1 MSYAAAFLAVASRHG
16 ERITL
21 ERNGEVLGT
30 GLALLRPIFDRRGQ
44 FLPADLG
51 LERREQVLCMAQADL
66 PLDPAPGRTLVRCEE
81 GVYRVVNV
89 RRVTAGLELVYW
101 RAILE
106 REVEGL

>member
-21 ERNGEVLGT
+21 ERNGEVLGS

-101 RAILE
+101 RAVLE

>member
-16 ERITL
+16 EEITL
-21 ERNGEVLGT
+21 ERNGKVLGT
-30 GLALLRPIFDRRGQ
+30 GLALLRPIFDRNRQ
-44 FLPADLG
+44 FLPTDLG

-66 PLDPAPGRTLVRCEE
+66 PMGPAPGRTLVRCEE

-106 REVEGL
+106 REVEDL

>member
-44 FLPADLG
+44 FLPTDLG

-66 PLDPAPGRTLVRCEE
+66 PLEPAPGRTLVRCEE
-81 GVYRVVNV
+81 RVYRVVNV

>member
-66 PLDPAPGRTLVRCEE
+66 PLEPAPGRTLVRCEE

-101 RAILE
+101 RAVLE

>member
-1 MSYAAAFLAVASRHG
+1 MSYAGAFLAVARRHG
-16 ERITL
+16 EQITL
-21 ERNGEVLGT
+21 ERDGAVLGT
-30 GLALLRPIFDRRGQ
+30 GLALLRPLFDRKNQ

-51 LERREQVLCMAQADL
+51 LERQVQVLCMAEAGL
-66 PLDPAPGRTLVRCEE
+66 PFDPEPGRILVRGQE

-106 REVEGL
+106 EVREP

>member
-30 GLALLRPIFDRRGQ
+30 GLALLRPIYDRRGQ
-44 FLPADLG
+44 FRPTDLG

-66 PLDPAPGRTLVRCEE
+66 PLEPAPGRTLIRCKE

>member
-44 FLPADLG
+44 FLPTDLG

-89 RRVTAGLELVYW
+89 RRVAAGLELVYW

>member
-30 GLALLRPIFDRRGQ
+30 GLALLRPLFDRRGQ
-44 FLPADLG
+44 FLPVDLG
-51 LERREQVLCMAQADL
+51 LERREQILCMGEAAL
-66 PLDPAPGRTLVRCEE
+66 PLEPAPGRTLVRCKE
-81 GVYRVVNV
+81 GTYRVVNV

-101 RAILE
+101 RAVLE
-106 REVEGL
+106 REVEAL

>member
-21 ERNGEVLGT
+21 ERNGEVLGS
-30 GLALLRPIFDRRGQ
+30 GLALLRPIYDRRGQ

-66 PLDPAPGRTLVRCEE
+66 PLEPAPGRTLVRCKE

-101 RAILE
+101 RAVLE

>member
-1 MSYAAAFLAVASRHG
+1 MSYAESFLAVAFRHG
-16 ERITL
+16 QTVSI

-44 FLPADLG
+44 FLPTDLG
-51 LERREQVLCMAQADL
+51 LERREQVLCMAQAGL
-66 PLDPAPGRTLVRCEE
+66 PLEPAPGRTLVRCEE

>member
-30 GLALLRPIFDRRGQ
+30 GLALMRPIYDRTGQ
-44 FLPADLG
+44 ILPTDLG

-66 PLDPAPGRTLVRCEE
+66 PLESAPGRTLVRCEE

>member
-16 ERITL
+16 QTVSV
-21 ERNGEVLGT
+21 ERNGETLGS

-44 FLPADLG
+44 FFTTDLG

-66 PLDPAPGRTLVRCEE
+66 PFEPAPGRTLVRCQE
-81 GVYRVVNV
+81 GTYRVGNV

-101 RAILE
+101 RVILE
-106 REVEGL
+106 REVEDL

>member
-16 ERITL
+16 QTVDL
-21 ERNGEVLGT
+21 ERNGEVLGS

-44 FLPADLG
+44 FLPTDLG

-66 PLDPAPGRTLVRCEE
+66 PLEPAPGRTLIRCKE

>member
-44 FLPADLG
+44 FLPTDLG

-66 PLDPAPGRTLVRCEE
+66 PLEPAPGRTLIRCEE
-81 GVYRVVNV
+81 GVYRVVNI

>member
-30 GLALLRPIFDRRGQ
+30 GLALLRPIFARRGQ

-66 PLDPAPGRTLVRCEE
+66 PLEPAPGRTLVRCEE

-101 RAILE
+101 RAVLE

>member
-16 ERITL
+16 QTVSV

-30 GLALLRPIFDRRGQ
+30 GLALLRPLFDRDRQ
-44 FLPADLG
+44 FLPTDLG

-66 PLDPAPGRTLVRCEE
+66 PMGPAPGRTLVRCQE
-81 GVYRVVNV
+81 GTYRVVNV

>member
-30 GLALLRPIFDRRGQ
+30 GLALLRPLFDRRGQ

-51 LERREQVLCMAQADL
+51 LERREQVLCMGEAAL
-66 PLDPAPGRTLVRCEE
+66 PLEPAPGRTLVRCKE
-81 GVYRVVNV
+81 GTYRVVNV

-101 RAILE
+101 RAVLE
-106 REVEGL
+106 REVEAL